1 MLALVGVVNLPIIKF
16 SVDWWN
22 TLHQPASVMRIG
34 GPRIDISML
43 APLLIMA
50 LGFTLLF
57 VALLMLRMRTA
68 LNERKAMALR
78 LNAGAV
84 PSCRVPSASGPF
96 LPAPRC
102 LDGRY
107 RRLSRDG
114 RLRRRSCGRP
124 MGWRSRFSAGSPLFS
139 WRRYR
144 ESTVA
149 LERLQQDLRQETMT
163 RKQQRLG
170 LLALGMAALGG
181 ATLLVLSA
189 FNDNLVFFYSPSEL
203 KAKAVAAD
211 RRVRIGGL
219 VEAQSLSRGGRRAQL
234 SRFASPMART
244 TSSVVYQGLLPDLF
258 REGQGAV
265 AEGKL
270 RPDGVFA
277 ASSVL
282 AKHDENYMP
291 REVVDALKKSGHWQE
306 GACGCAAAGAMRDAG

>member
-1 MLALVGVVNLPIIKF
+1 
-16 SVDWWN
+16 
-22 TLHQPASVMRIG
+22 
-34 GPRIDISML
+34 
-43 APLLIMA
+43 
-50 LGFTLLF
+50 
-57 VALLMLRMRTA
+57 
-68 LNERKAMALR
+68 
-78 LNAGAV
+78 
-84 PSCRVPSASGPF
+84 
-96 LPAPRC
+96 
-102 LDGRY
+102 
-107 RRLSRDG
+107 
-114 RLRRRSCGRP
+114 
-124 MGWRSRFSAGSPLFS
+124 
-139 WRRYR
+139 
-144 ESTVA
+144 
-149 LERLQQDLRQETMT
+149 MT

-203 KAKAVAAD
+203 KAKPVAAD

-219 VEAQSLSRGGRRAQL
+219 VEAQSLSRGGDGRSFSFRISDGAQDV
-234 SRFASPMART
+234 A
-244 TSSVVYQGLLPDLF
+244 VVYQGLLPDLF

-306 GACGCAAAGAMRDAG
+306 GNGVPAAARTRDGPSPQSSPRERGEGGTRAAGG